1 MPAIYTTI
9 AAASST
15 RIRIDKPPA
24 KKSAPLAA
32 DELKEKRA
40 KRADRQAAID
50 EAVSEWREYT
60 NMKAQ
65 ELAAIYDMKPRYFL
79 DIFFQG
85 GARMIHHQEKIN
97 AYNAFKHEKAAE
109 AREQG
114 LAKTVPQLHT
124 DHIEEYYA
132 LTDEEKGALVERF
145 RDIKSRNFSLR
156 RDTPR
161 AKIQDVANIVRNMK
175 MLMTALGDRVGIEG
189 FFCIVRN
196 NAEFHVAP
204 EWHFTSPELENYLPI
219 ATRRKWDT
227 GEVGMKLEAFAV
239 AGCDPANL
247 LRTAKQKADWMK
259 AEIRDLVS
267 KSLVEVSKVPNAI
280 MAYTWH
286 EEDVVQNE
294 LSTSLPALRTL
305 VEALKSGQCA
315 FRKLLPAEA
324 ETRKLK
330 WEADV
335 AAGRVVAKNRA
346 QRSDAGVP
354 RKRAHN
360 EDKENDPNT
369 DNTDNDNTDDAGN
382 TNNDAAHN
390 TSSDAPSAPPKK
402 RARKT
407 TTTSI
412 PRASKPAA
420 RRATATSGVAHKAL
434 ATQRAKSSRAIISDD
449 EEDNGPDTTSASVPG
464 ASTSLPTMPATS
476 ALPA

>member
-1 MPAIYTTI
+1 
-9 AAASST
+9 
-15 RIRIDKPPA
+15 
-24 KKSAPLAA
+24 
-32 DELKEKRA
+32 
-40 KRADRQAAID
+40 
-50 EAVSEWREYT
+50 
-60 NMKAQ
+60 
-65 ELAAIYDMKPRYFL
+65 
-79 DIFFQG
+79 
-85 GARMIHHQEKIN
+85 MI
-97 AYNAFKHEKAAE
+97 
-109 AREQG
+109 
-114 LAKTVPQLHT
+114 
-124 DHIEEYYA
+124 
-132 LTDEEKGALVERF
+132 
-145 RDIKSRNFSLR
+145 S
-156 RDTPR
+156 
-161 AKIQDVANIVRNMK
+161 
-175 MLMTALGDRVGIEG
+175 
-189 FFCIVRN
+189 
-196 NAEFHVAP
+196 
-204 EWHFTSPELENYLPI
+204 
-219 ATRRKWDT
+219 
-227 GEVGMKLEAFAV
+227 
-239 AGCDPANL
+239 
-247 LRTAKQKADWMK
+247 
-259 AEIRDLVS
+259 
-267 KSLVEVSKVPNAI
+267 VEVSKVPNAI

-286 EEDVVQNE
+286 EEDVVQKYGCVLEGWTAARFVNPSE

-330 WEADV
+330 WEADA

-360 EDKENDPNT
+360 EDKENDPNA

-420 RRATATSGVAHKAL
+420 RRATATSGVAHKAPATRGRNDAITQAAVEKL
-434 ATQRAKSSRAIISDD
+434 ARSKKRAKSSRAIISDD